1 MLGKIKDARPD
12 LSLTRDGNVPH
23 NPGCDHCNNT
33 GYIGRVA
40 LLEVMEITDPI
51 REKIVDSVSGDT
63 GIIMQYM
70 RANGFLTLLEDGIIK
85 MIAGKTSIEELRR
98 VVG

>member
-1 MLGKIKDARPD
+1 
-12 LSLTRDGNVPH
+12 
-23 NPGCDHCNNT
+23 
-33 GYIGRVA
+33 
-40 LLEVMEITDPI
+40 
-51 REKIVDSVSGDT
+51 
-63 GIIMQYM
+63 MQYM

>member
-1 MLGKIKDARPD
+1 MLAKIKDARPD
-12 LSLTRDGNVPH
+12 LSLNRDGNVPS

-33 GYIGRVA
+33 GYIGRLA